1 MKKSAVILAL
11 VLLAGV
17 PLSAQNVLRNLGNRA
32 RNAVENTVGNKVE
45 EGVSNAVGSIFEKKD
60 KDKKD
65 KDKKDKDS
73 KESASNGWTCPE
85 CGATGNTGSFCD
97 DCGAKQPS
105 AATVSDNGNAAVGG
119 WACPSCGTEGNTGKF
134 CKECGAK
141 RPEGGAATWTCP
153 ECGKTGN
160 TGKFCDDCGA
170 QQSTVASAVTE
181 EVKSDFVRGSV
192 VLFQDDF
199 KNEQVGEFPS
209 KWDIQGNGSAETAV
223 INGQKYLHLTTDYN
237 FVEPLM
243 ENMKSYLPDVFTLEW
258 DVFCSKAG
266 DLGASSLELI
276 FDMGKNDRV
285 GLFEFAYRSWN
296 PDYWTQYSYQKPNSE
311 DSVNGSN
318 EYEAL
323 KSIIKEG
330 QWNHF
335 AVSFNK
341 RALKVYINNHRIINL
356 PNVQAPERFKF
367 WSNGEYKYIG
377 FTNVLL
383 CAGAKELYERET
395 TNLSE
400 AAKAVEQAIA
410 QSGKFVTN
418 NILFDTGKA
427 TIKPE
432 SKPELEKVAEYMK
445 ANPTVRFEVQG
456 HTDNQGSDAVNDPL
470 SQQRA
475 EAVVKAL
482 EGMGVDGFNLRAV
495 GKGSHEPVADNST
508 DAGRA
513 KNRRVEF
520 IKK

>member
-1 MKKSAVILAL
+1 MHNPLNMKKYILTMAAL
-11 VLLAGV
+11 AFLCGTA
-17 PLSAQNVLRNLGNRA
+17 SAQGGILGRLGERA
-32 RNAVENTVGNKVE
+32 KHAVENNIGNKIE
-45 EGVSNAVGSIFEKKD
+45 RGVNDVLDGKTRDKD
-60 KDKKD
+60 KDRD
-65 KDKKDKDS
+65 KDKRNRRNRNSSED
-73 KESASNGWTCPE
+73 EYEETTSAGWTCSE
-85 CGATGNTGSFCD
+85 CGTT
-97 DCGAKQPS
+97 
-105 AATVSDNGNAAVGG
+105 
-119 WACPSCGTEGNTGKF
+119 GNTGKF
-134 CKECGAK
+134 CEECGAK
-141 RPEGGAATWTCP
+141 RPEGKGNAGWTCP

-170 QQSTVASAVTE
+170 RKSDVASPTTE

-209 KWDIQGNGSAETAV
+209 KWDIQGDGSAETAV
-223 INGQKYLHLTTDYN
+223 INGQKYLHFTTDYN

-258 DVFCSKAG
+258 DEFCSKAG

-276 FDMGKNDRV
+276 FDMGQQNDRV

-296 PDYWTQYSYQKPNSE
+296 PDYWTQYYYKKPNS
-311 DSVNGSN
+311 DDQVSGTN
-318 EYEAL
+318 EYDAL

-341 RALKVYINNHRIINL
+341 RALKIYINGHRIINL

-395 TNLSE
+395 TDLS
-400 AAKAVEQAIA
+400 AAARAVEQAIA
-410 QSGKFVTN
+410 QTGKFVTN

-432 SKPELEKVAEYMK
+432 SQPEIEKVAEYMK

-456 HTDNQGSDAVNDPL
+456 HTDNQGSDKVNDPL

-482 EGMGVDGFNLRAV
+482 EGLGVDGFNLRAV
-495 GKGSHEPVADNST
+495 GKGSHEPVADNKT
-508 DAGRA
+508 EEGRA